1 MSLKEEK
8 VETYVKLS
16 KNFKSRSKE
25 ESECLYSY
33 IQSLLDDVK
42 DGTEKAKKEAIDD
55 LIILFNPIILKFSSL
70 YYSKVKDQYEYE
82 DVLQEGYCIFIACC
96 YSYRK
101 ELSSFP
107 YYIKDNFPRYFHSW
121 AKNVWKQSDR
131 INDEPFT
138 DTAHPLFDDDDKVFS
153 RLLEDLFKREYVAF
167 ITNLS
172 NKYSKTDTY
181 KTVCDDY
188 FLGGK
193 SCKDIADSLN
203 ISYHAVYDCIG
214 KIKRDLNY
222 FIKNNVNFDFYFGS
236 DNEII
241 LKKSEYEK

>member
-1 MSLKEEK
+1 MADAKDEE
-8 VETYVKLS
+8 VIHNYVKLS
-16 KNFKSRSKE
+16 KSYKSRSKE

-33 IQSLLDDVK
+33 IQSLLEDVNNGK
-42 DGTEKAKKEAIDD
+42 EKEIKSAIDD
-55 LIILFNPIILKFSSL
+55 LLLLFKPIILKFSS
-70 YYSKVKDQYEYE
+70 YYYPKVKDQLDYD
-82 DVLQEGYCIFIACC
+82 DVLQEGYCIFISCC
-96 YSYRK
+96 YNYNK

-121 AKNVWKQSDR
+121 AKGVWKQADK
-131 INDEPFT
+131 INDEPFV
-138 DTAHPLFDDDDKVFS
+138 DQPHPMFDDDDKVFS
-153 RLLEDLFKREYVAF
+153 RLLEELFKREYTDF
-167 ITNLS
+167 IIKLS

-181 KTVCDDY
+181 KTVCDEY
-188 FLGGK
+188 FLGGR
-193 SCKDIADSLN
+193 SCKDIAESLN

-241 LKKSEYEK
+241 FKK